1 MFNRLREVPS
11 RKRNR
16 SVKITHVECFPVMV
30 PAVEPTF
37 AWRQGLTGGFPGGE
51 RGVLRIGTDEG
62 AVGVSFAGRPGSA
75 DQLKELV
82 DRVLRDEL
90 VGQDPLNRE
99 WLWHRMWEV
108 DRIEELP
115 LPLFGIVDIA
125 LWDLAARLYNLPLWQ
140 FLGGYRTSLPA
151 YASTSTFNSIE
162 EFLSIADQS
171 LELGYHAIKVHAWGD
186 PKADA
191 KLALALRDRV
201 GPDIDL
207 MYDGSAGFDLPA
219 ALYVGDALSE
229 AGFLWY
235 EEPMIEF
242 SVSAYAE
249 LARRVKVPLL
259 VAETSDGAHMNS
271 ADFIRA
277 GAATYGVRAS
287 AGMRGGV
294 TGSLRTAHLADA
306 FRVRAE
312 VHGME
317 LANQH
322 LCMTISNTTYYESL
336 VTSNPARR
344 ESIIGPDGLL
354 HAPQGPGIGLPSGLD
369 YPATLLPFVAHTR

>member
-1 MFNRLREVPS
+1 M
-11 RKRNR
+11 
-16 SVKITHVECFPVMV
+16 KITHVECWSVLV

-37 AWRQGLTGGFPGGE
+37 AWRKGLQGGFPGGE

-62 AVGVSFAGRPGSA
+62 ACGVAFAGRPGSA
-75 DQLKELV
+75 DQLRELV

-90 VGQDPLNRE
+90 TGQDPLNRE

-125 LWDLAARLYNLPLWQ
+125 LWDLAARLYGVPLWQ
-140 FLGGYRTSLPA
+140 LLGGFRTELPA
-151 YASTSTFNSIE
+151 YASTTTFGSVQ
-162 EFLSIADQS
+162 EFLDVADQCVA
-171 LELGYHAIKVHAWGD
+171 LGYHAVKVHAWGD
-186 PKADA
+186 AKADA
-191 KLALALRDRV
+191 RLALALREHL

-207 MYDGSAGFDLPA
+207 MYDGSAGFDLPS
-219 ALYVGDALSE
+219 ALYVGDALSD

-235 EEPMIEF
+235 EEPMLEF

-249 LARRVKVPLL
+249 LAKRVRVPLL

-277 GAATYGVRAS
+277 GAATFGVRAS
-287 AGMRGGV
+287 AGLRGGV
-294 TGSLRTAHLADA
+294 TGSLRTAHVADA
-306 FRVRAE
+306 FGVRAE
-312 VHGME
+312 VHGMD
-317 LANQH
+317 LPNQH
-322 LCMTISNTTYYESL
+322 LCMALSNTTYYESL
-336 VTSNPARR
+336 VTSNPVRR

-354 HAPQGPGIGLPSGLD
+354 HAPTGPGVGLPPGLD
-369 YPATLLPFVAHTR
+369 YPAELQPYIATHH